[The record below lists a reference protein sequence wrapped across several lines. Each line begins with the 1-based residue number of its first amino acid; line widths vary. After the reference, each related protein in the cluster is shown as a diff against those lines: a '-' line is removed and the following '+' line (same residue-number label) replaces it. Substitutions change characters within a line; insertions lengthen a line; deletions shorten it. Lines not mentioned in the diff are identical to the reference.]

1 MNILGI
7 VGKKQMQRASMT
19 VRVQPKASRNEVL
32 GYRGDVLR
40 LRVTAPPE
48 GGKANEAVIS
58 LLAEALGVAKS
69 QISILQGYASRN
81 KLVAVASLTPE
92 EVRRRLEERS

>member
-1 MNILGI
+1 
-7 VGKKQMQRASMT
+7 MT
-19 VRVQPKASRNEVL
+19 SQPPSSATIKVRVQPKASKNEVL
-32 GYRGDVLR
+32 GYQGDTLR

-58 LLAEALGVAKS
+58 LLAEVLGVAKS

-92 EVRRRLEERS
+92 EVRRRLEERSS

>member
-1 MNILGI
+1 
-7 VGKKQMQRASMT
+7 MT
-19 VRVQPKASRNEVL
+19 SQPPSSATIKVRVQPKASKNEVL
-32 GYRGDVLR
+32 GYQGDTLR

-48 GGKANEAVIS
+48 GGKANEEVIS

-92 EVRRRLEERS
+92 EVRRGLEERS

>member
-1 MNILGI
+1 LTSPA
-7 VGKKQMQRASMT
+7 QSSASIK
-19 VRVQPKASRNEVL
+19 VKVQPKASRNEVL
-32 GYRGDVLR
+32 GYQDDTLR

-69 QISILQGYASRN
+69 QVKILRGHRSRE
-81 KLVAVASLTPE
+81 KLVSVISLTSG
-92 EVRRRLEERS
+92 EVQQRLEACGS

>member
-1 MNILGI
+1 VTSLP
-7 VGKKQMQRASMT
+7 QSSASIKI
-19 VRVQPKASRNEVL
+19 RVQPKASRNEVL
-32 GYRGDVLR
+32 GYQGDTLR

-69 QISILQGYASRN
+69 QISIVRGHSSRD
-81 KLVAVASLTPE
+81 KLVSVASLNPE
-92 EVRRRLEERS
+92 EVRRRLGDRGS